1 MVDQKRGFSDI
12 DFASVLHFDANT
24 KKIVFQRIRRAL
36 KVGLNNLANMFLDYP
51 ENEIL
56 MEYANNLFGYKNVH
70 NEVLKLKGVQNNGG
84 QISLQHFFDG
94 LLQESIIEK

>member
-1 MVDQKRGFSDI
+1 MVDQKLGFSDI
-12 DFASVLHFDANT
+12 DFASVAHFDAHT
-24 KKIVFQRIRRAL
+24 KIVFQRIRRAL

-84 QISLQHFFDG
+84 QISAMTLFDG
-94 LLQESIIEK
+94 LFAGKHH

>member
-1 MVDQKRGFSDI
+1 GFSDI
-12 DFASVLHFDANT
+12 DFASVLHFDAHT